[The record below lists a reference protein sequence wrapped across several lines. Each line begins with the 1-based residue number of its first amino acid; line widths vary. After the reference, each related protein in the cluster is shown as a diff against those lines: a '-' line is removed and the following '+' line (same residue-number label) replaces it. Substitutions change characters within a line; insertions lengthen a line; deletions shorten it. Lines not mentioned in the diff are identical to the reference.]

1 MAGPPPSPLNGSG
14 RCQRPPAPKKSARF
28 REEIDRFFVAISH
41 LIYRH
46 RIKSLFLLGLF
57 VGLTGYQARNIT
69 VDTATESMLRDDDPS
84 LIEYN
89 QFRDQ
94 FGRSEI
100 VVLLVETPDLFNRDF
115 LEKLAAFQKALE
127 SRVPYLEKITDLIN
141 IRHTWGENDT
151 LYVDELIGDPPPEDL
166 AAIKKRALENPL
178 YPNYV
183 LSGDKKS
190 TVLII
195 ETVAR
200 VANEKTTE
208 GDAAPDLEGF
218 EDEITTKNT
227 GSTHYITADEK
238 AEVNKAVVAVMKAFQ
253 SDDFRVTFSGGSVVV
268 DVFNKA
274 TGTDTVR
281 LVKIMML
288 VIVGFLF
295 LLFRRISG
303 VIIPIIIVNAAMA
316 STLGLMALTGTPLSI
331 MTNILPAFL
340 VSVGIADA
348 VHLLAIFYRNYQKT
362 ADKESAICDA
372 MGHSGLA
379 IFMTSA
385 TTAAGLL
392 SFTIAEIATIADLG
406 YFAAAGVTLA
416 FIYTIILLPALISLI
431 PIQIKPHKTAA
442 ARSGRMDHFLLFFS
456 RVSTGHPRKIIGI
469 CLVFFALSVYYI
481 FQLHFSSFILT
492 YFPKDHPVKIDLE
505 QIEEETGGAV
515 TFEIVVDTHKEN
527 GIVDP
532 RILKSIVRL
541 TPEIESI
548 KMDGIHVGKVIS
560 LADIVKETH
569 RALHQNDPAFYSIP
583 DDKAT
588 IAQELLLFENSK
600 PDDIEKV
607 VDSQFSKTR
616 ITVKTRWSDSVIY
629 EQFVRQLKKMFET
642 EFDGQAT
649 ITVTGLAALMG
660 RTIPA
665 ALHSMARSYIV
676 ALVIITILM
685 LLLIGDLKLG
695 LLSMCPNLLPIF
707 MVMGLISL
715 CGISLDINTLFIG
728 SIAIGLVV
736 DDTIHFMH
744 NFRKYLEKTG
754 NPQKAIEATFL
765 GTGRALLIT
774 SIVLSMNF
782 FVLLTATLNHSVKFG
797 LFTGIV
803 IILALL
809 SDFFLSPAL
818 LILATTS
825 KDPVTGPSH
834 SRSDAP
840 GC

>member
-1 MAGPPPSPLNGSG
+1 MAGPPLSPLN
-14 RCQRPPAPKKSARF
+14 KSDRSQTPSAMKNRTGF
-28 REEIDRFFVAISH
+28 REQIDRFFVAITRT
-41 LIYRH
+41 IYRH
-46 RIKSLFLLGLF
+46 RIKSIFSVLLFIC
-57 VGLTGYQARNIT
+57 LTGFQARNIT
-69 VDTATESMLRDDDPS
+69 VDTATESMLRDNDPS

-89 QFRDQ
+89 QFRNQ

-100 VVLLVETPDLFNRDF
+100 VVLLVETSNLFNRDF
-115 LEKLAAFQKALE
+115 LEKLAAFHQAIE
-127 SRVPYLEKITDLIN
+127 TRVPYLEKITSLIN
-141 IRHTWGENDT
+141 IRHTWGEGDT
-151 LYVDELIGDPPPEDL
+151 LHVDALIGDPPREDL
-166 AAIKKRALENPL
+166 AAGKKWTLENPL

-190 TVLII
+190 TILII

-200 VANEKTTE
+200 VADDSGTE

-218 EDEITTKNT
+218 EDDTSAKDS

-238 AEVNKAVVAVMKAFQ
+238 AEVNAAVIAVMKTYQA
-253 SDDFRVTFSGGSVVV
+253 DDFKITFSGGSVVV

-303 VIIPIIIVNAAMA
+303 VIIPIIIVNAAMV
-316 STLGLMALTGTPLSI
+316 STLGLMALTRTPLSI

-348 VHLLAIFYRNYQKT
+348 VHVLAIFYRQYQKENN
-362 ADKESAICDA
+362 KEAAICNA

-379 IFMTSA
+379 IFMTSV

-406 YFAAAGVTLA
+406 YFASAGVVLA
-416 FIYTIILLPALISLI
+416 FIYTIVLLPALISLI
-431 PIQIKPHKTAA
+431 PIKVKPKKVTT
-442 ARSGRMDHFLLFFS
+442 ARSNRMDNFLLFFS
-456 RVSTGHPRKIIGI
+456 RVSTGHPRKIIGV
-469 CLVFFALSVYYI
+469 CLVLFIISVYYI

-505 QIEEETGGAV
+505 HIEEQTGGAV

-532 RILKSIVRL
+532 HILKSIARL

-548 KMDGIHVGKVIS
+548 KTDDIYVGKVIS
-560 LADIVKETH
+560 IVNILKETH
-569 RALHQNDPAFYSIP
+569 QALHGNDPAFYSIP

-600 PDDIEKV
+600 PDDMEKI
-607 VDSQFSKTR
+607 VDIQFSKTR

-629 EQFVRQLKKMFET
+629 ETFVKKLKKMF
-642 EFDGQAT
+642 DDALNGNAT

-665 ALHSMARSYIV
+665 ALHSMAKSYVI

-744 NFRKYLEKTG
+744 NFRKYLDETG
-754 NPQKAIEATFL
+754 NPKQAIEETFL

-803 IILALL
+803 IILALF
-809 SDFFLSPAL
+809 SDFLLSPAL
-818 LILATTS
+818 LTLATKNNQPYRS
-825 KDPVTGPSH
+825 KTATDP
-834 SRSDAP
+834 
-840 GC
+840 